1 MTQYTNS
8 QWPLAEASNDAI
20 ALPSCPEMDAGTA
33 ELRAIL
39 SWQRPHNDEAER
51 LFCELYVDDLA
62 ALYPVERDGFGNRW
76 LTIDTPPGHPLIL
89 WSCHVDTMASKGGR
103 QEVRYQPDGRTLE
116 LRKQK
121 PGRVL
126 GADDGAGV
134 WLLRE
139 MIRAGVPGTYVF
151 HRGEECA
158 RLGSKYVAKYER
170 ERLEGFDACIAF
182 DRKGTD
188 NLITHQ
194 SLERGVSHGFAQSLI
209 VALEDASN
217 GMLSYVEDDSGS
229 YTDSFTYFDHISE
242 CTNLSVGY
250 EREHGPRETLD
261 AMHLWRLR
269 NAMVQ
274 ADFSFLRIERD
285 PYAMPV
291 YDAEPW
297 WQDDNFHK
305 PKHKPLSL
313 ASDDQEELL
322 ATLCKSYPHTAATI
336 MGLYGID
343 VDDFIRELGAL
354 DVDELRLAGGL

>member
-1 MTQYTNS
+1 
-8 QWPLAEASNDAI
+8 
-20 ALPSCPEMDAGTA
+20 MDAGTA
-33 ELRAIL
+33 ELRSIL
-39 SWQRPHNDEAER
+39 SWQRPHDDEAEL

-62 ALYPVERDGFGNRW
+62 TLYPVERDGFGNRW
-76 LTIDTPPGHPLIL
+76 LTIPTPHGHPKIL

-103 QEVRYQPDGRTLE
+103 QEVRYKADGRTLE

-151 HRGEECA
+151 HRGEECG
-158 RLGSKYVAKYER
+158 RLGSKHVAKFEP
-170 ERLEGFDACIAF
+170 ERLEHFDACIAF

-194 SLERGVSHGFAQSLI
+194 SFERGVSRGFAKSLI

-217 GMLSYVEDDSGS
+217 GLLSYVEDDSGS
-229 YTDSFTYFDHISE
+229 YTDSYTYFDHISE
-242 CTNLSVGY
+242 CTNMSVGY

-261 AMHLWRLR
+261 AVHVWRLR
-269 NAMVQ
+269 NALIE
-274 ADFSFLRIERD
+274 ADFSHLRIERD

-291 YDAEPW
+291 YDSSGGGYGFGFEA
-297 WQDDNFHK
+297 DLHK
-305 PKHKPLSL
+305 APDFSL
-313 ASDDQEELL
+313 EDQEELL
-322 ATLCKSYPHTAATI
+322 ATLCKSYPHTAAEI